1 MNKKIKILLL
11 EDDTILAQT
20 MVQILEQENYDVTL
34 VGDGEEVI
42 EYTYENKYDLYLFD
56 INVPLL
62 DGMETLKLLREA
74 DDNTPTFFITAK
86 IDIQS
91 TLKGFDYG
99 CDDYIKKPFDLD
111 ELLARIQATLKR
123 KNPVIQYKD
132 ITFDLLENRVLKE
145 NVEVGL
151 GSVEKEIFSLLI
163 RNIGMTV
170 NKSTFFDYMNK
181 PSEPALRV
189 LISKLKKVLDL
200 DITNIKGIGY
210 KLEKL

>member
-1 MNKKIKILLL
+1 MSRKIKILLL
-11 EDDTILAQT
+11 EDDTILAET

-34 VGDGEEVI
+34 VGDGEEVL
-42 EYTYENKYDLYLFD
+42 EYTYDNKYDLYLFD

-62 DGMETLKLLREA
+62 NGTQTLKLLREA
-74 DDNTPTFFITAK
+74 QDNTPTFFITAL
-86 IDIQS
+86 IDIKS
-91 TLKGFDYG
+91 TLNGFDCG

-123 KNPVIQYKD
+123 KNPVVEYKD
-132 ITFDLLENRVLKE
+132 ITFDLLESRVLKDNNE
-145 NVEVGL
+145 IAL

-163 RNIGMTV
+163 RNIGIIV
-170 NKSTFFDYMNK
+170 DKSSFFDCMNK

>member
-1 MNKKIKILLL
+1 MNNKMKILLL

-34 VGDGEEVI
+34 VCDGEEVL
-42 EYTYENKYDLYLFD
+42 EMTYENKFDLYLFD

-62 DGMETLKLLREA
+62 NGIDTLKLLREA
-74 DDNTPTFFITAK
+74 KDDTPTFFITAF
-86 IDIQS
+86 IDIKS
-91 TLKGFDYG
+91 ILKGFNSG

-111 ELLARIQATLKR
+111 ELLVRIKATLKR
-123 KNPVIQYKD
+123 KNPVIQYAD
-132 ITFDLLENRVLKE
+132 ITFDLLDNRVLKDNKE
-145 NVEVGL
+145 VALGNVERD
-151 GSVEKEIFSLLI
+151 IFALLI
-163 RNIGMTV
+163 RNIAITV
-170 NKSTFFDYMNK
+170 NKSTFFDCMNR
-181 PSEPALRV
+181 PSETGLRV

>member
-1 MNKKIKILLL
+1 MNKKLKILLL

-34 VGDGEEVI
+34 VGDGEEVM

-56 INVPLL
+56 VNVPLL
-62 DGMETLKLLREA
+62 DGMETLRLLREA
-74 DDNTPTFFITAK
+74 EDTTPTFFITAK
-86 IDIQS
+86 IDIKS

-99 CDDYIKKPFDLD
+99 CDDYIKKPFEID

-123 KNPVIQYKD
+123 RNPVIKYGN
-132 ITFDLLENRVLKE
+132 ITFDLLESRVLKDD
-145 NVEVGL
+145 VEVSL

-189 LISKLKKVLDL
+189 LISKLKKVLDVN
-200 DITNIKGIGY
+200 ISNIKGIGY